1 LSSQDKIDEPGA
13 IYRCN
18 LTSGSC
24 SPYVLDPRG
33 DVTNYVSECPT
44 NNFENKGF
52 QWLGGSMDG
61 GTRDTDKLLVCAP
74 RFYAISTGR
83 YHMIGVCYWV
93 QNTLKNTPE
102 HVTRISP
109 LRLKSKQVDNKDRG
123 TLGRFIYQNGEMGLS
138 AHVTDDNSRFL
149 IGAPGIDNW
158 RGSLILDF
166 PEDNL
171 SENHLT
177 ENDNYTKTCHLE
189 HNKTRI
195 PEPQNW
201 NQEEDSYFGYA
212 VSSGYFDSSNPKTL
226 LYVATAPQANKPYGE
241 AYIFDLNDNGTTI
254 RNHTVFHGEK
264 YGEYFGYSV
273 LAEDLNGDGKTDVII
288 SAPQH
293 ALEDSYDNGAIYV
306 FINKGSVSNALGE
319 FSYI

>member
-1 LSSQDKIDEPGA
+1 
-13 IYRCN
+13 
-18 LTSGSC
+18 
-24 SPYVLDPRG
+24 
-33 DVTNYVSECPT
+33 
-44 NNFENKGF
+44 
-52 QWLGGSMDG
+52 
-61 GTRDTDKLLVCAP
+61 
-74 RFYAISTGR
+74 
-83 YHMIGVCYWV
+83 
-93 QNTLKNTPE
+93 
-102 HVTRISP
+102 
-109 LRLKSKQVDNKDRG
+109 VDNKDRG
-123 TLGRFIYQNGEMGLS
+123 SLGRFIYQNGEMGLS

-195 PEPQNW
+195 PEPENW